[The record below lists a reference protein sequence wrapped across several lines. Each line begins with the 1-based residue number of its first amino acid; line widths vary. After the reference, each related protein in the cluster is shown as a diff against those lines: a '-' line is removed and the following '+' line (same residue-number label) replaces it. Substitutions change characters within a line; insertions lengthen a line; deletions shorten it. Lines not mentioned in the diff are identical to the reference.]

1 MRRKLEQQT
10 SGYAVMMGV
19 EATTPT
25 VAPLNTHWKHFDDS
39 VNAVS
44 FGFVATAIL
53 ISMFLLL
60 AIFERFLRQRSSEAT
75 VATPIDLEHQM
86 HFGGKFENLS
96 PKMTIYG
103 RGVLVL
109 MPGDQIPTFIAL
121 PVPAPCRR
129 EPISWSIQH
138 NSCFPSPLASMRD

>member
-1 MRRKLEQQT
+1 
-10 SGYAVMMGV
+10 MGV
-19 EATTPT
+19 EASTPM
-25 VAPLNTHWKHFDDS
+25 VAPFNTQRADQWKRFDDS

-75 VATPIDLEHQM
+75 AATPIDLEHQM
-86 HFGGKFENLS
+86 DFDGKLENLS

-109 MPGDQIPTFIAL
+109 MPGEQIPSFIAL
-121 PVPAPCRR
+121 PAPAPCRR
-129 EPISWSIQH
+129 EPISWPIQH
-138 NSCFPSPLASMRD
+138 NSCFPAPLS